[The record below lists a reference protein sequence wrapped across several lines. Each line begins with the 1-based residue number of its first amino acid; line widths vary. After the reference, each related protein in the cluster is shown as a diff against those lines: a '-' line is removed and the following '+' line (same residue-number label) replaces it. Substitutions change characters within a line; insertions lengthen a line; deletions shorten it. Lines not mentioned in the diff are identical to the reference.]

1 MELNKNFQS
10 INEDIVSSSG
20 LCLGLFSYPVL
31 QAADIL
37 IYKYAYCSKRKK
49 NFSDFSLIYLIYIFL
64 RATHVPIGEDQIQHL
79 ELTRDIAQKFNK
91 IYKTNILPLPQPI
104 ISK

>member
-1 MELNKNFQS
+1 MGLNKNIES
-10 INEDIVSSSG
+10 ANEDIVYPSG

-37 IYKYAYCSKRKK
+37 IYKYVFIIQKK
-49 NFSDFSLIYLIYIFL
+49 KKFYIYFFLNIHTFIYIL
-64 RATHVPIGEDQIQHL
+64 RSTHVPIGEDQIQHL

-91 IYKTNILPLPQPI
+91 VCKTNIFPL
-104 ISK
+104 